1 MKRKIY
7 EISTVVLLAGSATL
21 GQALFAQDALVVPL
35 FDTKNVSP
43 AHTTTQLPYD
53 KNYVMLPLTSGT
65 VQTSENGEMVVVSR
79 PIRLS
84 TRHETVIPMKEI
96 MGQVKPMPVAPR
108 ELSGAGYVVHSVNSC
123 TRCNQGCPQ
132 TTGVIYSGT
141 VTSQTSQPTLAPT
154 PAQAVP
160 ANEANPYAPPSFTLA
175 PTQSAVGS
183 EAVGT
188 TSSGQ
193 SILSTGPLDSTHSV
207 LTPSESGSS
216 VVTTPGT
223 ITTPDAV
230 PATVPATVPP
240 TTGGTTT
247 SEIQAVPR
255 PEPVPTRV
263 DSMDSPMMP
272 STAPIQTPSESIDP
286 YQTPSQPVPSQQTPI
301 QSVPN
306 QSVPSQPESYQTTPY
321 PQSGSV
327 GQAPYATG
335 PSGDGATPM
344 YASKPATQDGVPKAS
359 PSQSGTTRQYSS
371 SADYYGETE
380 PYTIP
385 SSGSLGS
392 ASQTRAL
399 EAPSS
404 TAPNGAQRVPQTRS
418 QTQPQVQPQ
427 TQPQSQPQTPAG
439 RQPVPNA
446 LPADQPTAP
455 VEVPTSGRNV

>member
-7 EISTVVLLAGSATL
+7 EISTAVLLAGSATL
-21 GQALFAQDALVVPL
+21 GQSLFAQDTLVFPL
-35 FDTKNVSP
+35 LDTKNVSP

-65 VQTSENGEMVVVSR
+65 VQTSENGETVVVSR
-79 PIRLS
+79 PVRLS

-141 VTSQTSQPTLAPT
+141 VTSQISQPTLAPE
-154 PAQAVP
+154 PAQAIP
-160 ANEANPYAPPSFTLA
+160 SSEANPYAPPSFTLA

-183 EAVGT
+183 DAAGA

-193 SILSTGPLDSTHSV
+193 SVLVTGPQDGTHSV

-223 ITTPDAV
+223 VTTPSTV

-240 TTGGTTT
+240 TTGEGATT

-255 PEPVPTRV
+255 PEPIPTR
-263 DSMDSPMMP
+263 MDSPMTP
-272 STAPIQTPSESIDP
+272 STAPIQTPSESVDP
-286 YQTPSQPVPSQQTPI
+286 YQTPI
-301 QSVPN
+301 QSI
-306 QSVPSQPESYQTTPY
+306 PSQPEPYQTAPY

-327 GQAPYATG
+327 VQTPGAA
-335 PSGDGATPM
+335 SDGVTPM
-344 YASKPATQDGVPKAS
+344 YASKPATQDGTQTAPSS
-359 PSQSGTTRQYSS
+359 PSGTTRQYSS

-399 EAPSS
+399 EAPSP

-418 QTQPQVQPQ
+418 QAQPQVQPQ
-427 TQPQSQPQTPAG
+427 AQPQAPAG
-439 RQPVPNA
+439 KQPVPNA